1 MANNNKQKKEKKE
14 MSFLDHLEELR
25 WLLVRSSVFILG
37 GGLVAFIFNDF
48 IFNKIIFAP
57 KNVDFIT
64 YRFFCK
70 VARKLN
76 FEDSFCSKELP
87 FEIQNRTMDG
97 QFSVIIWTCI
107 TAGFIIAVP
116 FILWEIW
123 KFISPALYK
132 TEKKYARLFIVVSS
146 LLFFIGVLFGYF
158 LITPLSINFLS
169 NIQISD
175 IVKNQ
180 IDINSYISLVKT
192 TSVACGLVFEL
203 PIIMYFLS
211 VMGLVTPEFLK
222 QYRKYAMVLILIV
235 AAIITPPDV
244 VSQIIVS
251 IPLLILYEVSIF
263 ISSVVQKKQL
273 KNSNNKPSVS

>member
-1 MANNNKQKKEKKE
+1 MGKIKNSKKE

-25 WLLVRSSVFILG
+25 WLLVRSTIFILG
-37 GGLVAFIFNDF
+37 GGIVAFIFNDF

-57 KNVDFIT
+57 KDPNFIT

-70 VARKLN
+70 LAQRFN
-76 FEDSFCSKELP
+76 FDDSFCSKELP

-107 TAGFIIAVP
+107 TAGFIISVP

-123 KFISPALYK
+123 KFISPALYQN
-132 TEKKYARLFIVVSS
+132 EKKYAKLFIIISS
-146 LLFFIGVLFGYF
+146 LLFFLGVAFGFY

-169 NIQISD
+169 NIQVSEF
-175 IVKNQ
+175 VKNQ
-180 IDINSYISLVKT
+180 IDINSYIGLVKT

-203 PIIMYFLS
+203 PIIIYFLS
-211 VMGLVTPEFLK
+211 AMGLVTPQFLRE
-222 QYRKYAMVLILIV
+222 YRKYAIVLILII
-235 AAIITPPDV
+235 AAVITPPDV

-251 IPLLILYEVSIF
+251 IPLLILYEVSIY
-263 ISSVVQKKQL
+263 ISKFVQSAKKLDKKDTDSVAKL
-273 KNSNNKPSVS
+273 